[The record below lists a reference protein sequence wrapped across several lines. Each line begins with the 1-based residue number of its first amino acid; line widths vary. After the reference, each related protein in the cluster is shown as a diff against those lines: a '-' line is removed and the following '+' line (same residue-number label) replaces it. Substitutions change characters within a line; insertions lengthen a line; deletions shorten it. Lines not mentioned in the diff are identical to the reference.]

1 MGPNFSLQG
10 VRVEF
15 FWSSFWKYMGRLRPK
30 AKKGEVLVRRNWDPI
45 SGRHGG
51 VFWSSFWRYMVLEV
65 IRKKF

>member
-1 MGPNFSLQG
+1 MIGMLRPRAETSG
-10 VRVEF
+10 
-15 FWSSFWKYMGRLRPK
+15 LRPK
-30 AKKGEVLVRRNWDPI
+30 AKKGGVLVRRNWDPI